1 MSSSRRIVVVGGG
14 RVGVQTAAD
23 LHERG
28 HTVILV
34 EGDEARAAAV
44 TDENVATVVNGD
56 ATQPS
61 VLEQADLEEAHAVAA
76 VTSDPGTNL
85 AVCLVAQRLA
95 ADLFTL
101 ARIDD
106 EAQTEYTEYV
116 DAAVLPQ
123 QPTANRVVDL
133 LVGGGIRTFSGAD
146 GGFSVLELGVA
157 EDATVAGH
165 TLDEVGLPEGCR
177 VVGSSTHG
185 RLASPDLEFQPGDR
199 YLVAADTGTVD
210 ELRALFR
217 E

>member
-1 MSSSRRIVVVGGG
+1 M
-14 RVGVQTAAD
+14 QTAAD

-28 HTVILV
+28 HAVVLV
-34 EGDEARAAAV
+34 EADEARAEAV

-56 ATQPS
+56 ATRQS
-61 VLEQADLEEAHAVAA
+61 VLEQADVEDAHALAA
-76 VTSDPGTNL
+76 VTGDPGTNL

-95 ADLFTL
+95 ADVFSL

-106 EAQTEYTEYV
+106 EAQTEYAAHV
-116 DAAVLPQ
+116 DAVVRPE

-133 LVGGGIRTFSGAD
+133 LVGSGVRTFTGAD
-146 GGFSVLELGVA
+146 GGFSVLELAVA
-157 EDATVAGH
+157 EGATVAGH

-185 RLASPDLEFQPGDR
+185 RLAAPELEFRAGDR
-199 YLVAADTGTVD
+199 YLVAAESGAVD